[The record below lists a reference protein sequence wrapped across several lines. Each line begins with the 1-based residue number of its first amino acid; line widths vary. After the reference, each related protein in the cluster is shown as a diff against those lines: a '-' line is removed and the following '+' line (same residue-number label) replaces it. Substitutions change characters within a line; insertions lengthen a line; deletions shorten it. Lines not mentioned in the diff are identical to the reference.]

1 MIKKGQ
7 KKVFDL
13 FAGAGGFGLGFK
25 MADFNISLSLEKDDW
40 AIKTLKENASS
51 KEIIIHND
59 IRNISSR
66 DEIIKATKGIKP
78 NLIIGGPPCQGF
90 SVAGPLKDPDDPRN
104 SLFKEFAN
112 WVEVLFPEVFIL
124 ENVTGLINRKNSD
137 GELVLNI
144 IKKTFQDIGYR
155 VELWKLNA
163 ALYGVPQI
171 RNRLFVVGN
180 RFNRVISP
188 PPITHTIS
196 KNFSEIFSD
205 LKPAVTVH
213 EAIGDLPYIEAGQGS
228 EQMLYNTEAFCEYQR
243 WARLNSNQVNNHVAM
258 LHTQRVVKRYQHI
271 LDGLS
276 MHDMPNEMKV
286 RKRGGDGEISRSA
299 YNSNYRHLKGD
310 MVSYTIPASFYSTF
324 IHSKIP
330 RNITS
335 REAARIQSFPDNYVF
350 KGKRTV
356 ISSKL
361 LLKQG
366 KKDQNFLSQYNQ
378 IGNAVPP
385 LLAFHIAN
393 HINKFLSTL
402 ESSEKDAHNSLILSD
417 TF

>member
-180 RFNRVISP
+180 RFNRVIDSR
-188 PPITHTIS
+188 TLFS
-196 KNFSEIFSD
+196 K
-205 LKPAVTVH
+205 T
-213 EAIGDLPYIEAGQGS
+213 
-228 EQMLYNTEAFCEYQR
+228 
-243 WARLNSNQVNNHVAM
+243 
-258 LHTQRVVKRYQHI
+258 
-271 LDGLS
+271 
-276 MHDMPNEMKV
+276 
-286 RKRGGDGEISRSA
+286 
-299 YNSNYRHLKGD
+299 
-310 MVSYTIPASFYSTF
+310 
-324 IHSKIP
+324 KIW
-330 RNITS
+330 
-335 REAARIQSFPDNYVF
+335 F
-350 KGKRTV
+350 
-356 ISSKL
+356 
-361 LLKQG
+361 
-366 KKDQNFLSQYNQ
+366 
-378 IGNAVPP
+378 
-385 LLAFHIAN
+385 
-393 HINKFLSTL
+393 
-402 ESSEKDAHNSLILSD
+402 
-417 TF
+417 